1 MKKRSKKLL
10 YVGPGLSGS
19 VSQTEKSSL
28 VLAFKKALLS
38 SSLRATTETL
48 STLVFTFILY
58 LLIGMLFATLPPFVR
73 NRLGYTAI
81 IAGAAISLQYVT
93 TFISRPAAGRTADL
107 RGPKTAVTRGFA
119 MCTISMVF
127 LLLATLR
134 ANAPVQSL
142 AILGVS
148 RLLLG
153 VAESFAGT
161 GTIAWGAARL
171 GAAQMGRVLSWNGML
186 SYGGMALGAP
196 LGVAIVSAFGPA
208 GLGVA
213 GTGIA
218 AGGWLI
224 AASRAPAP
232 PVGGEAMAFGTVLLR
247 VLPYGGALALA
258 STGFGT
264 IAAFVTLL
272 YQAHGWT
279 GAAYALTSFGLCFA
293 TFRFVLTGV
302 LARYGG
308 LRVALAAMGVE
319 TVGLVSLALAGSA
332 AAAAGSAAVTGLGF
346 SPMFPALGVEAVQQ
360 VPAASRGAAIGTYN
374 LFADVAMVFVGPAA
388 GIIATRAGYGAVYLA
403 AAGCVA
409 LAATIVLSLGA
420 LRRRACALPA

>member
-19 VSQTEKSSL
+19 ASPREKSFL
-28 VLAFKKALLS
+28 VLFFKKELLS
-38 SSLRATTETL
+38 SSFRLTAETL
-48 STLVFTFILY
+48 STLIFTFILY

-81 IAGAAISLQYVT
+81 IAGGAISLQYVT

-119 MCTISMVF
+119 ICTISMGC

-134 ANAPVQSL
+134 AHVPLQSL

-196 LGVAIVSAFGPA
+196 FGVAIVNAFGPV
-208 GLGVA
+208 GLGLACTV
-213 GTGIA
+213 IA
-218 AGGWLI
+218 AGGWLT
-224 AASRAPAP
+224 AALRVPAAPA
-232 PVGGEAMAFGTVLLR
+232 GGEAMGFGAVLLR

-319 TVGLVSLALAGSA
+319 TIGLVSLSLASSA
-332 AAAAGSAAVTGLGF
+332 AAAAGSAAITGLGF

-388 GIIATRAGYGAVYLA
+388 GVIATRAGYGAVYVA

-409 LAATIVLSLGA
+409 LAAAVVLTLGA
-420 LRRRACALPA
+420 TRRRARALPA

>member
-1 MKKRSKKLL
+1 MAGWRH
-10 YVGPGLSGS
+10 
-19 VSQTEKSSL
+19 E
-28 VLAFKKALLS
+28 
-38 SSLRATTETL
+38 LRVTANTL

-58 LLIGMLFATLPPFVR
+58 LLIGMLFATLPPFVQG
-73 NRLGYTAI
+73 RLGYSAV

-93 TFISRPAAGRTADL
+93 TFISRPAAGRTADSA
-107 RGPKTAVTRGFA
+107 GPKTAVTRGFA
-119 MCTISMVF
+119 LCTASMAC
-127 LLLATLR
+127 LLAACWR
-134 ANAPVQSL
+134 APAPAQSL
-142 AILGVS
+142 AILGIS

-161 GTIAWGAARL
+161 GTIAWGVSRL
-171 GAAQMGRVLSWNGML
+171 GGAQMGRVLSWNGML

-196 LGVAIVSAFGPA
+196 LGVTIVTLAGPV
-208 GLGVA
+208 GLGIA
-213 GTGIA
+213 CTAIA
-218 AGGWLI
+218 ACGWAL
-224 AASRAPAP
+224 AARRAPAAP
-232 PVGGEAMAFGTVLLR
+232 AGGEALGFGDVFLR

-272 YQAHGWT
+272 YLARGWT
-279 GAAYALTSFGLCFA
+279 GAAFALTSFGLCFA

-319 TVGLVSLALAGSA
+319 TLGLLSLSAAGSA
-332 AAAAGSAAVTGLGF
+332 GVAAGSAAVTGLGF

-360 VPAASRGAAIGTYN
+360 VPPASRGAAIGTYN

-388 GIIATRAGYGAVYLA
+388 GVIATRAGYGAVYFAAACCVGLA
-403 AAGCVA
+403 A
-409 LAATIVLSLGA
+409 LIVVGIGA
-420 LRRRACALPA
+420 VRRAKVKAGAGVLPS

>member
-1 MKKRSKKLL
+1 LKKRSKKLL

-19 VSQTEKSSL
+19 VAQREKSFL
-28 VLAFKKALLS
+28 VLFFKKELLS
-38 SSLRATTETL
+38 STAETL
-48 STLVFTFILY
+48 STLIFTFILY

-73 NRLGYTAI
+73 NRLGYTAV

-93 TFISRPAAGRTADL
+93 TFISRPAAGRTADRL
-107 RGPKTAVTRGFA
+107 GPKTAVTRGFA
-119 MCTISMVF
+119 ICTLSMVF

-134 ANAPVQSL
+134 ASAPAQSL

-196 LGVAIVSAFGPA
+196 FGVAIVNGFGPA
-208 GLGVA
+208 GLGLA
-213 GTGIA
+213 CTAIA
-218 AGGWLI
+218 AAGWLT
-224 AASRAPAP
+224 AALRAPAAP
-232 PVGGEAMAFGTVLLR
+232 AGGEAMGFGAVLLR

-319 TVGLVSLALAGSA
+319 TIGLVSLSLAGTA

-388 GIIATRAGYGAVYLA
+388 GVIATSAGYGAVYLA
-403 AAGCVA
+403 AAGCVGLA
-409 LAATIVLSLGA
+409 AAIVVTLAAT
-420 LRRRACALPA
+420 RRRARGLAA

>member
-1 MKKRSKKLL
+1 L
-10 YVGPGLSGS
+10 YVGPNLSS
-19 VSQTEKSSL
+19 SASPREKSFL
-28 VLAFKKALLS
+28 VLFFEKEQLS
-38 SSLRATTETL
+38 SSLRGTAETV
-48 STLVFTFILY
+48 STLIFTFILY

-81 IAGAAISLQYVT
+81 VAGAAISLQYVT
-93 TFISRPAAGRTADL
+93 TFISRPAAGRTAD
-107 RGPKTAVTRGFA
+107 RSGPKTAVTRGFA
-119 MCTISMVF
+119 LCTASMIF

-134 ANAPVQSL
+134 AHAHAPAQSL
-142 AILGVS
+142 AILGIS

-196 LGVAIVSAFGPA
+196 LGVAIVSEFGPA

-213 GTGIA
+213 CTAIA
-218 AGGWLI
+218 AGGWLT
-224 AASRAPAP
+224 AALRAPAAP
-232 PVGGEAMAFGTVLLR
+232 AGGEAMGFGAVLLR

-319 TVGLVSLALAGSA
+319 TMGLVSLSLAGSA
-332 AAAAGSAAVTGLGF
+332 AAAAGSAAITGLGF

-409 LAATIVLSLGA
+409 LAAAIVLTLGA
-420 LRRRACALPA
+420 LRRRARALPA

>member
-10 YVGPGLSGS
+10 FVGPSLSGS
-19 VSQTEKSSL
+19 ASQREKSFL
-28 VLAFKKALLS
+28 VLFFKKELLS
-38 SSLRATTETL
+38 SSLRTTTETL
-48 STLVFTFILY
+48 STLIFTFILY

-81 IAGAAISLQYVT
+81 VAGAAISLQYVT

-119 MCTISMVF
+119 ICTVSMVF

-134 ANAPVQSL
+134 ANVPAQSL
-142 AILGVS
+142 AILGLS

-161 GTIAWGAARL
+161 GTIAWGASRL

-196 LGVAIVSAFGPA
+196 LGVAIVSTFGPA
-208 GLGVA
+208 GLGLA
-213 GTGIA
+213 CTGIA
-218 AGGWLI
+218 AGGWLT
-224 AASRAPAP
+224 AALRAPAAP
-232 PVGGEAMAFGTVLLR
+232 IGGEAMSFGTVLMR

-319 TVGLVSLALAGSA
+319 TIGLVSLSLAGSA

-403 AAGCVA
+403 AAGCVG
-409 LAATIVLSLGA
+409 LAAAIVVTLGA
-420 LRRRACALPA
+420 LRRRARALPA

>member
-1 MKKRSKKLL
+1 M
-10 YVGPGLSGS
+10 SGWRQEMR
-19 VSQTEKSSL
+19 VT
-28 VLAFKKALLS
+28 AH
-38 SSLRATTETL
+38 TL
-48 STLVFTFILY
+48 STLVFTFVLY
-58 LLIGMLFATLPPFVR
+58 LLIGMLFATLPPFVQG
-73 NRLGYTAI
+73 RLGYSAV

-93 TFISRPAAGRTADL
+93 TFISRPAAGRTADSS
-107 RGPKTAVTRGFA
+107 GPKSAVTRGF
-119 MCTISMVF
+119 MLCTASMVC
-127 LLLATLR
+127 LLGAALLVR
-134 ANAPVQSL
+134 VPWQSL
-142 AILGVS
+142 AVLGAS

-161 GTIAWGAARL
+161 GTIAWGVSRL
-171 GAAQMGRVLSWNGML
+171 GGAQMGRVLSWNGML

-196 LGVAIVSAFGPA
+196 LGVLIVNGFGPV

-213 GTGIA
+213 CIAIA
-218 AGGWLI
+218 AGGWAI
-224 AASRAPAP
+224 ALLRAPAAP
-232 PVGGEAMAFGTVLLR
+232 AGGEALGFGAVFLR
-247 VLPYGGALALA
+247 VLPYGAALALA

-272 YQAHGWT
+272 YLARGWT
-279 GAAYALTSFGLCFA
+279 GAAYALSSFGLCFA

-319 TVGLVSLALAGSA
+319 TVGLVSLSMAGTA

-388 GIIATRAGYGAVYLA
+388 GVIATRAGYGAVYLA
-403 AAGCVA
+403 AAFCVM
-409 LAATIVLSLGA
+409 LAASIVVAIWVSRQRARAVRLAAIRG
-420 LRRRACALPA
+420 LRATGGLPR

>member
-10 YVGPGLSGS
+10 YVGPALSGS
-19 VSQTEKSSL
+19 ASQREKSFL
-28 VLAFKKALLS
+28 VLFSKKELLS
-38 SSLRATTETL
+38 SSFRLTAETL
-48 STLVFTFILY
+48 STLIFTFILY

-73 NRLGYTAI
+73 NCLGYTAI

-93 TFISRPAAGRTADL
+93 TFISRPAAGRTAD
-107 RGPKTAVTRGFA
+107 RSGPKTAVTRGFA
-119 MCTISMVF
+119 LCTASMIF
-127 LLLATLR
+127 LLFATLR
-134 ANAPVQSL
+134 AHAPAQAL
-142 AILGVS
+142 AILGIS

-196 LGVAIVSAFGPA
+196 LGVAIVSEFGPA

-213 GTGIA
+213 CTAIA
-218 AGGWLI
+218 AGGWLT
-224 AASRAPAP
+224 AALRAPAAP
-232 PVGGEAMAFGTVLLR
+232 AGGEAMGFGAVLLR

-319 TVGLVSLALAGSA
+319 TIGLVSLSLAGSA
-332 AAAAGSAAVTGLGF
+332 TAAAGSAAITGLGF

-409 LAATIVLSLGA
+409 LAAAIVLTLGA
-420 LRRRACALPA
+420 LRRRARALPA